1 VGSIVCSCFEIFV
14 LLLFSLFFGRIEI
27 GEELLKEVL
36 CRNCQKSVTLY
47 PVTTSLG
54 DEVLKS
60 VGLKNVNSV

>member
-1 VGSIVCSCFEIFV
+1 V